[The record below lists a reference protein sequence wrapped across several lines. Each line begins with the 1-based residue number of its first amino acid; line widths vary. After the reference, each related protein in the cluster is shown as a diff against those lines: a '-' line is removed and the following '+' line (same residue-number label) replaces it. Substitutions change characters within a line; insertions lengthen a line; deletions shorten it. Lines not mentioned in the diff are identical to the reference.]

1 LFLFS
6 LHEKSRE
13 IESLK
18 YLCEVDRKQIKD
30 IQIELAVTT
39 ADLRSNVEWR
49 EKHLEDLKGEEKK
62 SEELKNE
69 IQILGATL
77 ESTTHELANEK
88 KLNFELSNKLTETE
102 SVTAGLKV
110 LSDSFKDEIDKLKS
124 SLLASQ
130 SEIEENKKINEGLEK
145 NIVFLK
151 ETNVRNVLQL
161 EESSRLLGEARRGS
175 EELTQRLDVVQ
186 R

>member
-1 LFLFS
+1 

-39 ADLRSNVEWR
+39 ADLRGNVEWR

-62 SEELKNE
+62 SEELRNE

-77 ESTTHELANEK
+77 ESTTQELANEK

-110 LSDSFKDEIDKLKS
+110 LSDSLKDENDQLKC

-151 ETNVRNVLQL
+151 ETNVRTVLQL